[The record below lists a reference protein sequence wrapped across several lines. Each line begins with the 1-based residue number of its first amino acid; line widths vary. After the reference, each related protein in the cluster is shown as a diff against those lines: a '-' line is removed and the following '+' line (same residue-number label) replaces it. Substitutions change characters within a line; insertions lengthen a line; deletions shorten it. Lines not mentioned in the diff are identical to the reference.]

1 MSYFSFPDVK
11 MIYQDLQVF
20 AVLEIWPSINLILNI
35 SKSDA
40 ARFYIK
46 QHYLFSSFPF
56 EICPE
61 G

>member
-20 AVLEIWPSINLILNI
+20 AVLEICPSINLILNI

-46 QHYLFSSFPF
+46 QHYLLSSFLSF
-56 EICPE
+56 
-61 G
+61 

>member
-40 ARFYIK
+40 A
-46 QHYLFSSFPF
+46 
-56 EICPE
+56 
-61 G
+61 